1 MAKFVYGM
9 NMSLDGYIDHELFA
23 PDDTLYQHWIDHA
36 GEVAGSIYGRKLYE
50 LMTYWDEDQPDWR
63 DSDRAFAAAWR
74 KSPKWV
80 VSTTL
85 TDVGPNATLISDN
98 IESTI
103 RQLKADNEGEFE
115 VGGTDLA
122 QHLTNWGLIDEYRL
136 YMHPVV
142 LGKGTPLFS
151 GPRPRLRLTGS
162 QQIGDDVMR
171 LTYVPAE

>member
-23 PDDTLYQHWIDHA
+23 PDDTLYQHWIEHA
-36 GEVAGSIYGRKLYE
+36 DEVAGSIYGRKLYE
-50 LMTYWDEDQPDWR
+50 LMAYWDVDQPDWR
-63 DSDRAFAAAWR
+63 EADHAFAAAWR

-85 TDVGPNATLISDN
+85 TTVGPNASLISDN
-98 IESTI
+98 VEASL
-103 RQLKADNEGEFE
+103 RQLKADHEGEFE
-115 VGGTDLA
+115 VGGTNLA
-122 QHLTNWGLIDEYRL
+122 RHLTDWGLIDEYRL

-151 GPRPRLRLTGS
+151 GPRPRLHLTGS
-162 QQIGDDVMR
+162 MQIGDDVMR
-171 LTYVPAE
+171 LTYVPA